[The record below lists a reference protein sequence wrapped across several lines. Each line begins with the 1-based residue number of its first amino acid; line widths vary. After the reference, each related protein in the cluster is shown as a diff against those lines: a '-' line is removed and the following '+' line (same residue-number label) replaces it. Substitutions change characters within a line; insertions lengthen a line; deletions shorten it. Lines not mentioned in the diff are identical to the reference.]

1 MIPLG
6 ALRRWSLTAQLI
18 TSYLVI
24 VGVGALVTSLVGSW
38 IVSTTMMEQE
48 RRTVRHDLA
57 AAHSIYERELEALRS
72 SVRFAAVTGGMA
84 ARLANG
90 EPDAD
95 TYLSALR
102 DTGPFDFAGLALPD
116 GTALAHTAGNGVAPA
131 DRLDMSALA
140 PIRTA
145 RENGV
150 VASTELMGFELLR
163 AHGRELERRARV
175 PVVPTRAA
183 RTPEA
188 RSTASAMVLL
198 AAAPIRDAQG
208 RTLGV
213 VYAGRVLGGDTA
225 IVDRVSQLVY
235 RGEMLRDRPIGSV
248 TIFQGQQRIATTVP
262 APDGRRAGGT
272 LASDEVAEAVLADGH
287 TWNDRAFV
295 VDKWYV
301 SAYEPIRNSA
311 GTIIGMLHVGILND
325 LFAATRDRVLISFY
339 AIAFIGFLGIIAA
352 TYLII
357 RRITDPLV
365 HMAVAARRITEGRFD
380 MEVPSD
386 QPGEVGVLAESFNRM
401 LESLRQMRADLE
413 EWGRTLEEKV
423 EHRTEELVGMRARVT
438 QAEHLASLGMLSAGV
453 AHEINNPLGGILA
466 LTSLTLEDTPPAD
479 PRRENLEEVV
489 RQTERCRAIVKGL
502 LEFSRQPISTE
513 QERVDLQEVL
523 EKTLSLIENQALLFN
538 VHVERHWHDDLPAVM
553 ADRSELQQVFMNLV
567 INAVQA
573 MREQGTITLETE
585 HDVAADEVVV
595 RVRDTGAG
603 IPMEA
608 IDRIFDP
615 FFTTKASGQGTG
627 LGLSIAYGIVKKHGG
642 DIEVESVVGQGTC
655 FTVRFPVSHE
665 SPVEVA

>member
-6 ALRRWSLTAQLI
+6 PLRRWSLTAQLI

-24 VGVGALVTSLVGSW
+24 VGIGALVTSLVGSW

-57 AAHSIYERELEALRS
+57 AAHSIYERELEALRN

-90 EPDAD
+90 EPRAE

-116 GTALAHTAGNGVAPA
+116 GTALAHTSGDVVAPA

-145 RENGV
+145 RDNGV

-163 AHGRELERRARV
+163 AHGLDLERRARV

-183 RTPEA
+183 RTPGA
-188 RSTASAMVLL
+188 RSTPSAMVLL

-235 RGEMLRDRPIGSV
+235 RGELLRDRPIGSV

-262 APDGRRAGGT
+262 SQDGRRAAGT
-272 LASDEVAEAVLADGH
+272 LASDEVADAVLADGR

-301 SAYEPIRNSA
+301 SAYEPIRNST

-339 AIAFIGFLGIIAA
+339 VIAFIGFLAIIAA

-513 QERVDLQEVL
+513 QERVDLHEVL

-538 VHVERHWHDDLPAVM
+538 VHVERVWHDDLPPVM

-585 HDVAADEVVV
+585 HDVAADEAVV

-642 DIEVESVVGQGTC
+642 DIEVESAVGKGTC